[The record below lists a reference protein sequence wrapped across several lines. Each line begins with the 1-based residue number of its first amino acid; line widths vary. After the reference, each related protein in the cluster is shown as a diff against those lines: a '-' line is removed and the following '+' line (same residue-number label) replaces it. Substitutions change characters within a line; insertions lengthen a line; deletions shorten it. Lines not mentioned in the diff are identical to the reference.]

1 MRRLDSSSD
10 LLQLG
15 QAAMA
20 RAAFHGAHTSV
31 WAAVMAEPKARALVR
46 CVRGHDGCVAHHLLA
61 ASLATRG
68 SQGVGDSWQGAE
80 TEVEML

>member
-1 MRRLDSSSD
+1 MSGGVEDLVRRLDSSSD

-31 WAAVMAEPKARALVR
+31 WAAVMAEPKVEQLV
-46 CVRGHDGCVAHHLLA
+46 LLNFNLIL
-61 ASLATRG
+61 SESNNYGNVYKR
-68 SQGVGDSWQGAE
+68 WQIHKLE
-80 TEVEML
+80 

>member
-1 MRRLDSSSD
+1 MQAGALEVSTLYLHSIYTVSTHIYTRCVSGGVEDLVRRLDSSSD

-31 WAAVMAEPKARALVR
+31 WAAVMAEPKVKPP
-46 CVRGHDGCVAHHLLA
+46 
-61 ASLATRG
+61 
-68 SQGVGDSWQGAE
+68 QF
-80 TEVEML
+80 

>member
-1 MRRLDSSSD
+1 MSGGVEDLVRRLDSSSD

-31 WAAVMAEPKARALVR
+31 WAAVMAEPK
-46 CVRGHDGCVAHHLLA
+46 VAV
-61 ASLATRG
+61 SVP
-68 SQGVGDSWQGAE
+68 QF
-80 TEVEML
+80 

>member
-1 MRRLDSSSD
+1 MSGGVEDLVRRLDSSSD

-31 WAAVMAEPKARALVR
+31 WAAVMAEPKVEPLVFLIR
-46 CVRGHDGCVAHHLLA
+46 V
-61 ASLATRG
+61 
-68 SQGVGDSWQGAE
+68 SQFKFDTFIKQ
-80 TEVEML
+80 